1 MEHRQI
7 SERKEL
13 EMEGIWGASW
23 KEKREKKSFVGFS
36 PLQAIPDN
44 SLFKYLTSDFSPSLL
59 SFTDQDHLL
68 LKFCLQSPPH
78 PLSNYSK
85 LQA

>member
-36 PLQAIPDN
+36 PLPAIPDN

-68 LKFCLQSPPH
+68 LKLSPVPT
-78 PLSNYSK
+78 PSPVELF
-85 LQA
+85 